1 MRKGY
6 NSSQICSNFPFFYAF
21 SATPTNS
28 SVSLSFATKAKVYH
42 LAPLSFSTFSPSS
55 LPFSTTFPP
64 LFFPST
70 PPSHSHIT
78 KLTVSLSNSPSQPH
92 HQTKTLKTK
101 PDQTTTRKRKFTPKQ
116 KQTMTKMRTSDTS
129 LMAMLT
135 HDLLSLTC
143 FLTSHPIH
151 FAYLLFFSP
160 YLFSLFSFL
169 SPLLI
174 STLLSLLA
182 VVTISP
188 YHTNTSHLPFEF
200 EFLGKTCGS
209 ALNVLCTVPG
219 PRKENTIGM
228 LEELDEMV
236 LSPIVHALADV
247 EVSRIEFEGIMGELC
262 NSSSTIVCEVQN
274 KNQEALLIKGG
285 TGTGENMSGDENLE
299 SSVQSLN
306 SKFYNSCGFVC
317 ELDAE
322 IQNVLLAE
330 SNCEEKAGYTVYLEN
345 HNQISNNPVNNRI
358 SSLEVEHIFLDENSV
373 SREID
378 YEERNNAN
386 LENYKS
392 KDSLVGTDMSNGEF
406 DDYKSCASD
415 VEGKEGESNENYPK
429 YVNLENSMQ
438 TITSNVSNGEE
449 KLEPKSIRESLICGR
464 TEERLTK
471 SFSTNHWEHARTPSQ
486 GFQREGSLKVVD
498 REWKRTLA
506 CKLYEDRITTK
517 LREERKVPVLV
528 KEGEGEEEEM
538 DLIWEAIEVNSN
550 KNDGNKRNTKNKGKK
565 EEEREEDSV
574 DEEGEED
581 DGPVRQLCC
590 LQAFRVSTRKMNL
603 GVGRPN
609 LIKLSKVLKKM
620 SVFHVGRNNSKLSD
634 QKKTGV
640 IKG

>member
-1 MRKGY
+1 
-6 NSSQICSNFPFFYAF
+6 
-21 SATPTNS
+21 
-28 SVSLSFATKAKVYH
+28 
-42 LAPLSFSTFSPSS
+42 
-55 LPFSTTFPP
+55 
-64 LFFPST
+64 
-70 PPSHSHIT
+70 
-78 KLTVSLSNSPSQPH
+78 
-92 HQTKTLKTK
+92 
-101 PDQTTTRKRKFTPKQ
+101 
-116 KQTMTKMRTSDTS
+116 
-129 LMAMLT
+129 MAMLA

-188 YHTNTSHLPFEF
+188 YRTNTSHLPFEF

-247 EVSRIEFEGIMGELC
+247 EVARVEFEGIMGELC
-262 NSSSTIVCEVQN
+262 NSSTIVCEVQN
-274 KNQEALLIKGG
+274 KDQEALLIKGG
-285 TGTGENMSGDENLE
+285 TGEKMSGDENLE
-299 SSVQSLN
+299 SPVQSWN
-306 SKFYNSCGFVC
+306 SKFYNSCSFVC
-317 ELDAE
+317 ELDAK

-330 SNCEEKAGYTVYLEN
+330 SNCEEKVGYTVYLEN

-358 SSLEVEHIFLDENSV
+358 SSLEHIFLDENSV
-373 SREID
+373 SREIE

-392 KDSLVGTDMSNGEF
+392 QASLVGTDMSNGEF

-415 VEGKEGESNENYPK
+415 VDGKEGESNENYPN
-429 YVNLENSMQ
+429 YVNLDNSMQ
-438 TITSNVSNGEE
+438 TINSNVGNGEE
-449 KLEPKSIRESLICGR
+449 KVEPKSIRESLICGR

-471 SFSTNHWEHARTPSQ
+471 SFSTNHWEHAGTPSQ
-486 GFQREGSLKVVD
+486 GLQREGSLRVVD

-517 LREERKVPVLV
+517 LHEERTVPVPV

-538 DLIWEAIEVNSN
+538 DLLWEAIEVNSN
-550 KNDGNKRNTKNKGKK
+550 KSDGHKSSTKNKGKK
-565 EEEREEDSV
+565 AGEREEDSV

-620 SVFHVGRNNSKLSD
+620 SVFHVGRNNSKISE

>member
-1 MRKGY
+1 M
-6 NSSQICSNFPFFYAF
+6 
-21 SATPTNS
+21 
-28 SVSLSFATKAKVYH
+28 
-42 LAPLSFSTFSPSS
+42 
-55 LPFSTTFPP
+55 
-64 LFFPST
+64 
-70 PPSHSHIT
+70 
-78 KLTVSLSNSPSQPH
+78 
-92 HQTKTLKTK
+92 
-101 PDQTTTRKRKFTPKQ
+101 
-116 KQTMTKMRTSDTS
+116 
-129 LMAMLT
+129 
-135 HDLLSLTC
+135 
-143 FLTSHPIH
+143 
-151 FAYLLFFSP
+151 
-160 YLFSLFSFL
+160 
-169 SPLLI
+169 
-174 STLLSLLA
+174 
-182 VVTISP
+182 TISP

-219 PRKENTIGM
+219 PRIENTIGM

-247 EVSRIEFEGIMGELC
+247 EVSRIECEGIMGELC
-262 NSSSTIVCEVQN
+262 HSSSTIVCEVQN
-274 KNQEALLIKGG
+274 KDQEVLLIKDG

-299 SSVQSLN
+299 SSVQSWN
-306 SKFYNSCGFVC
+306 SKFYNSSGFVC
-317 ELDAE
+317 DLDAE
-322 IQNVLLAE
+322 IQNVFLAE
-330 SNCEEKAGYTVYLEN
+330 SNCEES
-345 HNQISNNPVNNRI
+345 HNQISNNPINNRK
-358 SSLEVEHIFLDENSV
+358 SSLELEHIFLDENSV

-392 KDSLVGTDMSNGEF
+392 KASLVGADHMSNGEF

-438 TITSNVSNGEE
+438 TINSNVGNGEE
-449 KLEPKSIRESLICGR
+449 KLEPKSITESL

-486 GFQREGSLKVVD
+486 GSQREGSFRVVD

-517 LREERKVPVLV
+517 LREERKVPVPV

-574 DEEGEED
+574 YEEGEED

-620 SVFHVGRNNSKLSD
+620 SVFHVGRNNSKTSE